1 MWELVGSFLYFYNT
15 SRIGLFQDGIFHKK
29 IVKIS
34 YKKRID
40 KGIAF
45 MI

>member
-15 SRIGLFQDGIFHKK
+15 STIGLLQDGIFHKK
-29 IVKIS
+29 IAKIS

-40 KGIAF
+40 KGIPF